1 MLPRE
6 MGVGFSLQSIFCCYV
21 PESFSNPNPMWLPL
35 QKPHAK
41 KSTLKSTYSLSQWLK
56 KQKKTKIKKMMEFPN
71 LILALLI

>member
-56 KQKKTKIKKMMEFPN
+56 K
-71 LILALLI
+71 